1 MQFTDRSSWQNE
13 RLAAGYYSSRTD
25 AADFSEDESE
35 RKAYGSALYAAADRR
50 QKSSLRGAC
59 WRVISSSAWSAVRLL
74 QTASSQER
82 LTMLHAP
89 VEIVPVFS
97 IYFRYC
103 TERTVG
109 AVVELFLAE
118 AWLFGG
124 SSS

>member
-1 MQFTDRSSWQNE
+1 MQFTDSSSWQNE

-35 RKAYGSALYAAADRR
+35 REAYGPALYAAADRR

-89 VEIVPVFS
+89 VEIVFS

-118 AWLFGG
+118 A
-124 SSS
+124 